1 MSLTSLRSALQAE
14 KNKTSTSD
22 TPWPPLKRSQNAL
35 LRVLPCECLVRYGF
49 GVTTEGLH
57 AKEQIC
63 PKLVAVNASKIFGSE
78 ICRILQDLLDLNR
91 IYFKILIKDS

>member
-1 MSLTSLRSALQAE
+1 MPYRLK
-14 KNKTSTSD
+14 KNENSTSD
-22 TPWPPLKRSQNAL
+22 THWPPLKRSQNAL

-63 PKLVAVNASKIFGSE
+63 PKLVAVNVSKIFGSE
-78 ICRILQDLLDLNR
+78 ICRVLQDFLDLNW
-91 IYFKILIKDS
+91 IYFKILRKDS